1 MICQFCW
8 IHHRD
13 HDAETELEGKN
24 DSVGRTGDSKQSFV
38 ACRDNHCKAPLS
50 HSLRI
55 KPTGLICGPT
65 EYTHTHTLTH
75 THAHTSKHLH
85 NTWTALLLSIF
96 TLHHTC
102 FPFFLSPAQTNTPL
116 APSHTLAPPVLP
128 CVTSLLCG
136 CMHTLKWTPV
146 NTLLCTW
153 CSFLHIQMYTVLT
166 GTCTAE
172 DTEIDVYTYI
182 LRAYDMQRKGKLLL
196 ILHIILHTHKQQD
209 RCIWKLHEN
218 TNNKHKNA
226 HGSFPEVMFFL
237 NWFHYFYAVMLL
249 TLISR

>member
-1 MICQFCW
+1 M
-8 IHHRD
+8 
-13 HDAETELEGKN
+13 
-24 DSVGRTGDSKQSFV
+24 GRTGDSKQSFV

-116 APSHTLAPPVLP
+116 APSHTLAPPRS
-128 CVTSLLCG
+128 SLCHIFALR
-136 CMHTLKWTPV
+136 
-146 NTLLCTW
+146 
-153 CSFLHIQMYTVLT
+153 LHAHFKMDTCQHAALYMMFIFTHSNVHSVDRHMY
-166 GTCTAE
+166 CRR
-172 DTEIDVYTYI
+172 Y
-182 LRAYDMQRKGKLLL
+182 
-196 ILHIILHTHKQQD
+196 
-209 RCIWKLHEN
+209 
-218 TNNKHKNA
+218 
-226 HGSFPEVMFFL
+226 
-237 NWFHYFYAVMLL
+237 
-249 TLISR
+249 